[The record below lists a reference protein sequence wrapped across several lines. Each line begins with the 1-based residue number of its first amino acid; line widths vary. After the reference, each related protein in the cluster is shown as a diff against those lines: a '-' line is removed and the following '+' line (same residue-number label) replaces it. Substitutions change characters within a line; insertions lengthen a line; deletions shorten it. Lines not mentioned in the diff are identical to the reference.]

1 MTEMRRRSP
10 RRRLLLAE
18 VGGRSSLGFG
28 EEKRK
33 RKPGLAV
40 GGDGLNRGGRGSGVA
55 GSGMVEGGNWEN
67 LV

>member
-1 MTEMRRRSP
+1 MTEMRRSTS

-33 RKPGLAV
+33 WKLRLAI
-40 GGDGLNRGGRGSGVA
+40 GGDRLNQTEEKGVGRRGLLNGGLNRGG
-55 GSGMVEGGNWEN
+55 
-67 LV
+67 